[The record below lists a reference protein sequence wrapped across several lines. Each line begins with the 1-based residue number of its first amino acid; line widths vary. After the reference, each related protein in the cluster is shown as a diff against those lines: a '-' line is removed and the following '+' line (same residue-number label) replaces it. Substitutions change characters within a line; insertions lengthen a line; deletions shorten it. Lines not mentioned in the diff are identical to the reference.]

1 MKKKARP
8 HPESDRHVL
17 PPEPRPNRARV
28 VAFGIL
34 LSKVFGLVRERVIAQ
49 FFGVGPL
56 TDVFRNAM
64 RAPNV
69 LQNLLGEQTLSAAF
83 IPIYSRLL
91 AAGRRDD
98 ARRFAGAVLGLLLA
112 AVSALVLAGV
122 LLAPWI
128 VSVLAAGFRGD
139 AALVAAGEMEVDRFP
154 LTVRA
159 VRIIFPMTGFLVL
172 AAWALGVLNSH
183 RRFLVPYMSPIVWN
197 LAIIAAVTSAAGS
210 VGRLSSPPDAGLE
223 TVERW
228 LFAAFFGA
236 LVGGILQ
243 FAVQLPLVWKLT
255 GGIRPS
261 LSTRVAGV
269 RDALAAVGPAIAG
282 RGVVQLSIYIDIFL
296 ANFLQGG
303 APAALGFAAVLIN
316 LPASA
321 FGISIAAAELPELS
335 RERDASAQAGQ
346 RMAERIERAL
356 RQAAFVV
363 CPSFVGYL
371 CFGFLAA
378 GLLFRGGAFSREA
391 NWLVYA
397 VLAGYTLGLVA
408 STISRLLQNAFFA
421 LRDTRTPAK
430 IAIVRL
436 VVSAA
441 VGAVLMFWFDR
452 WPVAATLGFDPGP
465 DGTGRLHFG
474 ALGLS
479 LASSLGAWCELALL
493 RRRLASKL
501 PELRLPVRHIAGRTL
516 LAAAAALP
524 ALALWWL
531 LASTGFV
538 LQAVAVLGLF
548 VALYL
553 GYAWWRRLPELDMW
567 LGRVRR

>member
-1 MKKKARP
+1 MADP
-8 HPESDRHVL
+8 GPQ
-17 PPEPRPNRARV
+17 PNRARV
-28 VAFGIL
+28 VAVGIL
-34 LSKVFGLVRERVIAQ
+34 SSKIFGLVRERVIAQ
-49 FFGVGPL
+49 FFGVGPF
-56 TDVFRNAM
+56 TDVFRNAL

-83 IPIYSRLL
+83 IPVYSRML
-91 AAGRRDD
+91 AEGRRDD
-98 ARRFAGAVLGLLLA
+98 ARRFAGGVLGLLVA
-112 AVSALVLAGV
+112 TVSALVLLGV
-122 LLAPWI
+122 LLAPLI

-183 RRFLVPYMSPIVWN
+183 RRFLLPYMSPIVWN
-197 LAIIAAVTSAAGS
+197 LAIIAAVAAAAGS
-210 VGRLSSPPDAGLE
+210 SGLLLSPQEAGLE

-243 FAVQLPLVWKLT
+243 FAVQLPMVWKMT

-296 ANFLQGG
+296 ANFLKGG
-303 APAALGFAAVLIN
+303 APAALGFSAVLIN
-316 LPASA
+316 LPMSA
-321 FGISIAAAELPELS
+321 FGISIAASELPELS
-335 RERDASAQAGQ
+335 REGGATAAAGR
-346 RMAERIERAL
+346 RMAERIQRAL
-356 RQAAFVV
+356 RQAAFVI

-378 GLLFRGGAFSREA
+378 GLLFRGGAFSRED
-391 NWLVYA
+391 NWLVYT
-397 VLAGYTLGLVA
+397 VLAGYTLGLIA

-430 IAIVRL
+430 IAVVRL
-436 VVSAA
+436 AVSAA
-441 VGAVLMFWFDR
+441 LGAILMFWFDR
-452 WPVAATLGFDPGP
+452 WPVVATLGLDLGTEGPGK
-465 DGTGRLHFG
+465 LFFG
-474 ALGLS
+474 AVGLS
-479 LASSLGAWCELALL
+479 LASSVGAWCELVLL
-493 RRRLASKL
+493 RHRLASKL
-501 PELRLPVRHIAGRTL
+501 PELRLPIRHIAARTL
-516 LAAAAALP
+516 LATAAALP
-524 ALALWWL
+524 ALVSWWL
-531 LASTGFV
+531 LASASFLV
-538 LQAVAVLGLF
+538 QAIVVLGLYM
-548 VALYL
+548 AAYL
-553 GYAWWRRLPELDMW
+553 GVAWWRRLPELDMW
-567 LGRVRR
+567 LGRLRR